1 MADMPPF
8 HRKKQLCDI
17 FANVFRKQ
25 WLIYNLLF
33 SVTMKTMKWL
43 LDWNKYLEIA

>member
-1 MADMPPF
+1 MADMPAF
-8 HRKKQLCDI
+8 HSKKPCDI

-43 LDWNKYLEIA
+43 LDWNKNLEIA